1 MTAPAIFEARD
12 LQVRFGQAKV
22 LRGVDVTIRRGE
34 VVAILGANG
43 SGKSTLIRA
52 LVGIQEPSGGTVTR
66 PNPARIGFVPQR
78 ASAAGG
84 IPATAAEVVASGMLT
99 GRRMW
104 LPRGWRARA
113 VAALDQV
120 GLADRATD
128 ATIHLSGGQ
137 QQRVL
142 IARALVR
149 DPEVLVLDEPLA
161 GVDAT
166 SQRQLAETL
175 AQLIARGITIV
186 VVLHELGDFAPL
198 ITRAI
203 VLRHGKVISDGP
215 PPIAAP
221 GHDAPDHIHQHL
233 HDARTGDL
241 TTQIVEHESGFNQF
255 APQISGLTTHHG
267 ADS

>member
-1 MTAPAIFEARD
+1 MAEPVIFEARD

-22 LRGVDVTIRRGE
+22 LRGVNVVIRRGE
-34 VVAILGANG
+34 VVAVLGANG
-43 SGKSTLIRA
+43 SGKSTLIRS
-52 LVGIQEPSGGTVTR
+52 LVGIQEPSGGTVVR
-66 PNPARIGFVPQR
+66 PDPARIGFVPQR

-113 VAALDQV
+113 VAALDEV
-120 GLADRATD
+120 GLADRADD

-161 GVDAT
+161 GVDAA
-166 SQRQLAETL
+166 SQHHLAMTL
-175 AQLIARGITIV
+175 GQLIRHGLTVV
-186 VVLHELGDFAPL
+186 VVLHEIGDFAPL

-203 VLRHGKVISDGP
+203 VLRHGVIVSDGRP
-215 PPIAAP
+215 PLAAP
-221 GHDAPDHIHQHL
+221 GHDSPGHIHQHL
-233 HDARTGDL
+233 HDARTNEL
-241 TTQIVEHESGFNQF
+241 TTQIEEHESGFNQF
-255 APQISGLTTHHG
+255 APQIDGLTNHHHG
-267 ADS
+267 G